1 MGGRNVLRRPWQ
13 FRLVYEAGKKVN
25 GKYAVLFY
33 HETGEPEAAPLIGVV
48 ASKRVGG
55 AVERNRAKR
64 LLREA
69 VRDTANRFT
78 RRDLWVV
85 LVARKSILECSS
97 RDVSQD
103 LQMVMMGE
111 GLIRGRTS
119 A

>member
-1 MGGRNVLRRPWQ
+1 MLRNVLRRPWQ
-13 FRLVYEAGKKVN
+13 FRLVYQDGKKVN
-25 GKYAVLFY
+25 GEYAVLFY
-33 HETGEPEAAPLIGVV
+33 HETGDPGTAPLFGVV

-55 AVERNRAKR
+55 AVQRNRAKR

-69 VRDTANRFT
+69 ARDTANRLT

-85 LVARKSILECSS
+85 LVAKKSILGCSS
-97 RDVSQD
+97 QEVSRD
-103 LQMVMMGE
+103 LQTVMMGA